1 MKNKETNS
9 EYISVINQALDI
21 CKKYEGSKFAPREL
35 QTYFQNDLLR
45 TGYLLATMDGV
56 LDYTELDILCNTFG
70 IRKDEKLLKHYFW
83 EDVCKKN
90 NFLQQIPKSVMYVIC
105 EERKL
110 LSDSFT
116 IFLKDSRILYK
127 ALKQFGY
134 AIISCNALNFPYQI
148 VALEDLSKNILNL
161 ILNAEDMDTY
171 FEEMD
176 INTKDVCI
184 DKIKDDAAIAMVHSS
199 NRPDEQNIFSKTGGD
214 VKYYDP
220 YSGNKDFTDA
230 YDVKK
235 PNVSRYND
243 NASNKPSFINH
254 SKDSSSA
261 DTSGKIYDTDNDGD
275 ELSVKEIL
283 DDIDSMIG
291 LESVKHEIHNLV
303 NLLQVQK
310 MRESKGLKH
319 PVMSNHLVFTG
330 NPGTGKTT
338 IARKISKI
346 YKCLGLLEKGHLIET
361 DRSGMVAGYMGQT
374 AEKVTELINSAMGG
388 ILFIDE
394 AYALSNNKMEG
405 DFGQEAI
412 DTLLKAMEDH
422 RDNLIVIVAGYPEP
436 METFLDSNP
445 GLRSRFNKYIKF
457 EDYSVSQLNDIF
469 HLLCKEQ
476 DYILSADAEETL
488 LLKIGQ
494 MVAESGENFAN
505 AREIRNYFEAI
516 VARQATRIINT
527 PYAENDINYLM
538 TIQKEDL

>member
-1 MKNKETNS
+1 MKNQTTNN
-9 EYISVINQALDI
+9 EYIVVINQALDV
-21 CKKYEGSKFAPREL
+21 CKKYEGGKFAPGEL
-35 QTYFQNDLLR
+35 QIFFQNDLLR
-45 TGYLLATMDGV
+45 MGYLLASLDGV
-56 LDYTELDILCNTFG
+56 LDYTELNILCDTFG
-70 IRKDEKLLKHYFW
+70 VKKDEKLLKHYFW

-90 NFLQQIPKSVMYVIC
+90 NFLQQIPKSIMYVIC
-105 EERKL
+105 EERKQL
-110 LSDSFT
+110 ADSFT
-116 IFLKDSRILYK
+116 IFLKDSRVLYK
-127 ALKQFGY
+127 AIKQFGY

-148 VALEDLSKNILNL
+148 VALEDLSKNVLNL
-161 ILNAEDMDTY
+161 ILSAEDMDTY

-176 INTKDVCI
+176 IDKNNVSI
-184 DKIKDDAAIAMVHSS
+184 DKLKSEDAVSLVHSTS
-199 NRPDEQNIFSKTGGD
+199 NSGGQDIYKRSHPD
-214 VKYYDP
+214 VRYYDP
-220 YSGNKDFTDA
+220 YSGNKDFSDA
-230 YDVKK
+230 YDVKR
-235 PNVSRYND
+235 PNVSRYD
-243 NASNKPSFINH
+243 DSANAKPPLGGISAAATFADAV
-254 SKDSSSA
+254 SKAAKDFEDDDMTIQS
-261 DTSGKIYDTDNDGD
+261 
-275 ELSVKEIL
+275 IL

-291 LESVKHEIHNLV
+291 LENVKHEIHNLV

-310 MRESKGLKH
+310 MRAEKGLKH

-346 YKCLGLLEKGHLIET
+346 YKCLGLLEKGHLVET

-436 METFLDSNP
+436 MEQFLDSNP

-476 DYILSADAEETL
+476 DYKIAPDAEETL
-488 LLKIGQ
+488 LLQIGQ
-494 MVAESGENFAN
+494 MVADSGDNFAN
-505 AREIRNYFEAI
+505 AREIRNYFEQI
-516 VARQATRIINT
+516 VSRQATRIINN
-527 PYAENDINYLM
+527 PNIDNDIDYLI
-538 TIQKEDL
+538 TIRKKDL